1 MINDSIP
8 YTHINTRFDVCVCA
22 KYMFRFSLLKT
33 RESSLGIERWKN
45 LPFQT
50 RRPPERVTQKKIKL
64 QLRQHIYIH
73 YAARKAQFCLRFR
86 KKLKPIHCRDLGERK
101 KKSIIF
107 LLSQL
112 VFGAI
117 LLLVLLLLPHFRVR
131 KFETCSTSGVKV
143 CRRGSTDKL

>member
-1 MINDSIP
+1 MTPFHTLIS
-8 YTHINTRFDVCVCA
+8 THGLMCVCA

-33 RESSLGIERWKN
+33 RESSLSKDEKTYRPKQDARRKG
-45 LPFQT
+45 LP
-50 RRPPERVTQKKIKL
+50 KKEKL
-64 QLRQHIYIH
+64 QLWQHIYIH

-86 KKLKPIHCRDLGERK
+86 KKLKPIHCRDLRER

-117 LLLVLLLLPHFRVR
+117 LLLVLLFLLSPHFRVR